1 MDRTKVWPD
10 FRDASLLHDD
20 GALLAIDKPVG
31 VPSQAADPSLP
42 DDVVT
47 RLRNYLT
54 AQGKDSYLGVHQRLD
69 RDTSGLLM
77 MTRRRDVNPQI
88 AAQFEGR
95 SVEKT
100 YLACVASWP
109 EKGNLTLRDAVE
121 PDEKGR
127 MRVVQGKSKG
137 AKVAVTHVKVRR
149 REKGRVLL
157 ELVLETGRTHQA
169 RVQLANARAPIAGD
183 PIYGGPLA
191 PRLLLHAHTLSLLH
205 PTTKKRV
212 TFTAPIPEDF
222 EAWMRH
228 GDLGERVYDDER
240 ALERAIQRAVE
251 RRFALGRSV
260 GGPRETTA
268 FRLINEEGDAL
279 PGLAVDVYGEHLV
292 AQLYDGIW
300 SDPAR
305 RERVLDKL
313 HALGADGIYLKLRP
327 KQANT
332 LVDTHRE
339 DVAPKLPVRGV
350 PAPEEI
356 TVLEEGVAYRARLG
370 DGLSTGIF
378 LDQRANRVSVRQ
390 MASEWEGAQEGGLSV
405 ANLFSYT
412 CAFTVA
418 AITGGAVRTVSVD
431 ASPLAL
437 ERGRDAMKAA
447 GLLDRGEHSFVADD
461 AFRWLAKA
469 ARKNETFDL
478 VILDPPSYSTTK
490 ARRFVASSDYTELA
504 VLCLAILAPG
514 GRLLACTNHRGINR
528 TKFRRALA
536 DAARQSNL
544 PARQI
549 KDLSD
554 PHDFPPPL
562 GGEPHL
568 KSVLLTL
575 ESQVGRP
582 RQPEMKSK
590 V

>member
-1 MDRTKVWPD
+1 MDRTRVWPD
-10 FRDASLLHDD
+10 FEDSSVLHDD

-47 RLRNYLT
+47 RLRAWLV
-54 AQGKDSYLGVHQRLD
+54 ARGQDPYLGVHQRLD

-77 MTRRRDVNPQI
+77 MTRRRDVNSQI

-95 SVEKT
+95 DVEKT

-109 EKGNLTLRDAVE
+109 EKGNVTLRHSLE
-121 PDEKGR
+121 PDDNGA
-127 MRVVQGKSKG
+127 MRVVQGKSKA
-137 AKVAVTHVKVRR
+137 AKLAVTHVKVRR

-169 RVQLANARAPIAGD
+169 RVQLATVRAPIAGD
-183 PIYGGPLA
+183 PIYGGPPA

-212 TFTAPIPEDF
+212 TFTAPIPDDF
-222 EAWMRH
+222 ELWMRH
-228 GDLGERVYDDER
+228 GDLGERIYDDER
-240 ALERAIQRAVE
+240 ALERAIRRAVD

-260 GGPRETTA
+260 GTPRATTA
-268 FRLINEEGDAL
+268 FRLINEGGDAL

-300 SDPAR
+300 GDPAR

-313 HALGADGIYLKLRP
+313 HAIGADGIYLKLRP

-339 DVAPKLPVRGV
+339 DVAPKLPVRGS

-356 TVLEEGVAYRARLG
+356 SVLEEGVTYAARLG

-378 LDQRANRVSVRQ
+378 LDQRANRLSVRH
-390 MASEWEGAQEGGLSV
+390 MSAGLSV

-437 ERGRDAMKAA
+437 ERGRDAMKSA
-447 GLLDRGEHSFVADD
+447 GLLDRGEHAFVAED

-469 ARKNETFDL
+469 ARKNETYDL
-478 VILDPPSYSTTK
+478 VILDPPSYSTTR
-490 ARRFVASSDYTELA
+490 ARRFVASTDYTELA
-504 VLCLAILAPG
+504 IAALAILAPG

-528 TKFRRALA
+528 TKFRRALG
-536 DAARQSNL
+536 DAARQSGRV
-544 PARQI
+544 AKQI
-549 KDLSD
+549 KDLPD

-562 GGEPHL
+562 GGELHL
-568 KSVLLTL
+568 KSLLLTL
-575 ESQVGRP
+575 ETGVGAP
-582 RQPEMKSK
+582 HHAHVKAK